1 MGRLI
6 LASASPRRQELL
18 REAGYEFVTYPAD
31 LDEDAIARQDPNL
44 SPQNLAAHLASVK
57 AQIVADRFPDD
68 VVLAADTL
76 VAKNAEILGKPLDA
90 NDARRILT
98 LLSGTTHRVITGV
111 AVISRRNGLRMSESV
126 ASTVEMRPLS
136 CGEIEAYLATN
147 QWQGKA
153 GAYGIQDPDPFV
165 TRVAGCSTNIVGLP
179 MTTTR
184 RLLRAARIVPAK
196 SEIRNPNDESSGRA
210 SPSAPKPE

>member
-18 REAGYEFVTYPAD
+18 REAGYEFLSYPAD
-31 LDEDAIARQDPNL
+31 VDEAAIARQRPNL
-44 SPQNLAAHLASVK
+44 SPEDLAAHLAGVK
-57 AQIVADRFPDD
+57 ARMLADRFPDD
-68 VVLAADTL
+68 VVLAADTV
-76 VAKNAEILGKPLDA
+76 VAKEAEILGKPLDA

-111 AVISRRNGLRMSESV
+111 AVVSSRNALVVTESV
-126 ASTVEMRPLS
+126 VSTVEMRPLS
-136 CGEIEAYLATN
+136 FAEVEAYIGTN

-165 TRVAGCSTNIVGLP
+165 TRVAGCATNIVGLP
-179 MTTTR
+179 MTTTA
-184 RLLRAARIVPAK
+184 RLLRAARIAP
-196 SEIRNPNDESSGRA
+196 SEIRNWKFE
-210 SPSAPKPE
+210 

>member
-1 MGRLI
+1 
-6 LASASPRRQELL
+6 LL
-18 REAGYEFVTYPAD
+18 RAAGYEFLTFPAD
-31 LDEDAIARQDPNL
+31 LDEAAIARQSKVNL
-44 SPQNLAAHLASVK
+44 SPENLAAHLASVK
-57 AQIVADRFPDD
+57 AQIVAESFPDD

-76 VAKNAEILGKPLDA
+76 VVKEAEILGKPLDA
-90 NDARRILT
+90 NDARRILS

-111 AVISRRNGLRMSESV
+111 AVISRRNALVVSESV

-136 CGEIEAYLATN
+136 SADIEAYIATN

-165 TRVAGCSTNIVGLP
+165 TRIAGCSTNIVGLP
-179 MTTTR
+179 MTTTA

-196 SEIRNPNDESSGRA
+196 SEIRNPNDESNPNDQAR
-210 SPSAPKPE
+210 E